1 MMKTLKEI
9 LDKMDEW
16 QDMANE
22 FFVLSA
28 KAPTDRMEAEMIRAE
43 KVARAWVEALDWVI
57 KSEPLVKVAKK

>member
-57 KSEPLVKVAKK
+57 KSEPLVKGAKK